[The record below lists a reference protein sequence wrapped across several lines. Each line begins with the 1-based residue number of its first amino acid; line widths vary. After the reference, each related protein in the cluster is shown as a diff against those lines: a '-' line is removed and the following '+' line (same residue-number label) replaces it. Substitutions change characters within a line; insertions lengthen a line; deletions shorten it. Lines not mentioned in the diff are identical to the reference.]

1 MYSLFLEKDSKK
13 IILSQGHL
21 HCIYSKRSSRQKKK
35 TKKQNKTKIVDY
47 SKKEMLASI
56 SRRILFNLLF
66 KSWKTNKWI

>member
-35 TKKQNKTKIVDY
+35 NKKTKQNKNCRLL
-47 SKKEMLASI
+47 KERDVGI
-56 SRRILFNLLF
+56 NQ
-66 KSWKTNKWI
+66 